1 MKGLTIRGREDFQKY
16 DWELFETDE
25 FGFRVIVAA
34 DNLLR
39 AGDVE
44 IIAAYLEKNWP
55 VFLID
60 LDATLYYY
68 PGPDEIL
75 DQYIPILE
83 FLTWKNG
90 SHQIM
95 AGWNHFHNYEM
106 PCPTFPEGW
115 LWYKGIVGS
124 SYILIA
130 GSLKNEFNLAR
141 MGKDPYEVLCD
152 FPRVI
157 ERALLYK
164 ESEGRQTSCPQPADE
179 NTLRQNASFLQY

>member
-1 MKGLTIRGREDFQKY
+1 MGLTIRDREKYQVY

-25 FGFRVIVAA
+25 YGLRLIVAA
-34 DNLLR
+34 NDLLH

-44 IIAAYLEKNWP
+44 IMAAYLEKNRP
-55 VFLID
+55 IYLMGS
-60 LDATLYYY
+60 DATLYYY

-75 DQYIPILE
+75 DQYIPILA

-90 SHQIM
+90 YHQIM
-95 AGWNHFHNYEM
+95 TGWNHFHNHEI

-115 LWYKGIVGS
+115 LWYKGIVGE

-130 GSLKNEFNLAR
+130 RSLKDGFNQACK
-141 MGKDPYEVLCD
+141 GKDPYEVLCD

-157 ERALLYK
+157 ERALLNK
-164 ESEGRQTSCPQPADE
+164 NTEGKKTSCPQALGE
-179 NTLRQNASFLQY
+179 NTLRQNTSLL